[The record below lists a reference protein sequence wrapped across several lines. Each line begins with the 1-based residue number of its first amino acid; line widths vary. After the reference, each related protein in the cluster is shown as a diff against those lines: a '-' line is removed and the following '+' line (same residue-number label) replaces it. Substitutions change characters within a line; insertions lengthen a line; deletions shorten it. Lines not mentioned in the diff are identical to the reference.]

1 MLKLHN
7 MLRLFVLLALLGVTA
22 CKGSTGAPP
31 AAARAEPD
39 VVLGLRPQ
47 ETCEP
52 RVDPGIVDTLN
63 ALGNDHDAQ
72 VSARM
77 KAMYE
82 ADQAQRAGGMV
93 PGGEPASTPGQDGV
107 TRVQPPAG
115 QPGAAPQQG
124 EPGTSPHGQPT
135 PSEADRKKMEEEF
148 KKADAADRQRRT
160 EVMGYLRQGKITA
173 ADDLGYAAAIFQHGT
188 CLDHFALAHLLA
200 AKAVER
206 GNDWARPLYALTL
219 DRYLVAAGKPQRFGT
234 QYVPVAGKPGKC
246 ELAPVDPATTDEERK
261 QYGVKTLAEAQA
273 WAASGNVV
281 CGALMAR

>member
-1 MLKLHN
+1 MLKLPY
-7 MLRLFVLLALLGVTA
+7 MLRLFVLVALLGVTA
-22 CKGSTGAPP
+22 CTRSTGVPP
-31 AAARAEPD
+31 DAARAEPD

-47 ETCEP
+47 EICDP
-52 RVDPGIVDTLN
+52 RVDPSIVDTLK
-63 ALGNDHDAQ
+63 ALGNDHDPQ

-93 PGGEPASTPGQDGV
+93 PGGEPGSTPPQGGV

-115 QPGAAPQQG
+115 QASATPQQD
-124 EPGTSPHGQPT
+124 EPASPPQGQPT

-148 KKADAADRQRRT
+148 KKADAEDRQRRT

-173 ADDLGYAAAIFQHGT
+173 ADDLGYAALIFQHGT

-206 GNDWARPLYALTL
+206 GSELARTLYALTL

-234 QYVPVAGKPGKC
+234 QYYRW
-246 ELAPVDPATTDEERK
+246 LASQGSANLRRSIRRQRTRSASSTASKRWPRHKHGLPPA
-261 QYGVKTLAEAQA
+261 
-273 WAASGNVV
+273 
-281 CGALMAR
+281 M